1 MPGRPSMT
9 KNELTPPRI
18 FLVNTSRGVDFLR
31 PANIVHASD
40 IMMGYVDS
48 CFKHVANGT
57 TTFVSCLSS
66 GRNLLDSS
74 FSNDK
79 KEQCLNV

>member
-1 MPGRPSMT
+1 M
-9 KNELTPPRI
+9 
-18 FLVNTSRGVDFLR
+18 DFLR
-31 PANIVHASD
+31 PANIFHASD

-57 TTFVSCLSS
+57 ETFVSCLSS